1 MEECVCTTL
10 PLSLVCVA
18 RCGYKPWA
26 VARKKFIAIAGNIG
40 AGKTELTSFLCRKYG
55 LTPFFEPN
63 EENPYLAD
71 FYKDMK
77 TWAFRSQ
84 LFFLSAKFR
93 LHRELERSHRTALQ
107 DRTIYE
113 DAEIFARNLHRQR
126 FIDKRDWQTYLQL
139 YENISQALA
148 PPDLMIYLRCPVRT
162 LRRRIRLRGREM
174 EQDIPT
180 SYLRRLND
188 LYEEWFAGYKLS
200 PVLVLPTDKLDYL
213 TNLVDRVD
221 LFRQIEKHL

>member
-1 MEECVCTTL
+1 MT
-10 PLSLVCVA
+10 
-18 RCGYKPWA
+18 RQ
-26 VARKKFIAIAGNIG
+26 KFIAIAGNIG

-55 LTPFFEPN
+55 LKPFYEPN
-63 EENPYLAD
+63 DQNPYLED

-84 LFFLSAKFR
+84 LFFLTHKFK
-93 LHRELERSHRTALQ
+93 LHRELERHAGTSLQ

-113 DAEIFARNLHRQR
+113 DAEIFAKNLYRQR
-126 FIDKRDWQTYLQL
+126 TIDKRDWKTYWEL
-139 YENISQALA
+139 YETVADALR
-148 PPDLMIYLRCPVRT
+148 PPDLMIYLRCPVKT
-162 LRRRIRLRGREM
+162 LKQRIRLRGRKM

-180 SYLRRLND
+180 PYLKRLNA
-188 LYEEWFAGYKLS
+188 LYEDWFSRYKMS
-200 PVLVLPTDKLDYL
+200 PVLVLPTDTLDYL